1 MIIDLHRTEL
11 TLDEAIAQVGRVQ
24 ARYDRVQEV
33 IIISQDNKVARRKRG

>member
-11 TLDEAIAQVGRVQ
+11 TLEEAIAQVDRAQ

-33 IIISQDNKVARRKRG
+33 IIISQDNRVARRKRG